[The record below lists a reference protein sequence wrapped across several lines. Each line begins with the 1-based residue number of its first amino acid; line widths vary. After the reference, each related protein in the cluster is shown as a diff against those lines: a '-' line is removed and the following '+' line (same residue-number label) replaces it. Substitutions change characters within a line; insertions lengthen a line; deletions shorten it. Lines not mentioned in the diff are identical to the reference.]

1 MVWGLLAFKFFILYK
16 MINNSLPRF
25 PQSLGDTF
33 AKSWITYKSLW
44 FVFFC
49 FMLLFHLPA
58 VLIFFA
64 FQKPENLLFSIHF
77 TDFSRFYISKM
88 GDAFAC
94 FLLPLFLKNQLPS
107 LTYVFKKFFSKYLLK
122 LSLVVLLLY
131 ILIKHN
137 FSGFWKA
144 KSPIKQLR

>member
-1 MVWGLLAFKFFILYK
+1 
-16 MINNSLPRF
+16 
-25 PQSLGDTF
+25 
-33 AKSWITYKSLW
+33 
-44 FVFFC
+44 
-49 FMLLFHLPA
+49 MLLFHLPA

-131 ILIKHN
+131 ILKTQFFISPFNVLILALGLVFSLFLLFFLLLWMQTKFFEPFKEIFYWVSSIVVKN
-137 FSGFWKA
+137 FSLFFSA
-144 KSPIKQLR
+144 FIF